1 MEPRRVAELVR
12 VLLVVVATMAV
23 SCTASPDAP
32 ATIRVVNWW
41 SSAGET
47 DARTALIDRFR
58 DLHTDQRVNDTPSA
72 DATAARDDI
81 RQYWTQ
87 GRPPETFQANGGW
100 DLLSWVLY
108 DGVDDVQSKME
119 PIDQLA
125 SAWKSQIPA
134 PVLQTVTCKGTVYGV
149 PLDIHRLNTLFY
161 NQQLFTQY
169 GLSVPTTLAELFAV
183 AQSFQDAG
191 VVPIA
196 LGSKEPWTVSLL
208 LFENLLVAHGGGVYY
223 RDYFRRY
230 KDPAGPEMTAALA
243 DLARLLTYTNTD
255 RARLTWDGAVALV
268 EGQRAAMTI
277 MGDWTNGHITTTQD
291 VAEVAMPDTGG
302 TFVFTTD
309 TFGLPLGVANRA
321 GTLQLLDFMG
331 SKEGQEIFSPPKGS
345 IPPRDDAENEI
356 TDARAQATIAAF
368 RAAAAGGDGT
378 LVPATSMQA
387 PPAFMNQMNQVL
399 GDFAD
404 STDPNVVGNAS
415 IVLDTLRNWYDELGP
430 SFCER

>member
-12 VLLVVVATMAV
+12 VLLVVAATMAAG
-23 SCTASPDAP
+23 CTASPDAS

-47 DARTALIDRFR
+47 DARVTLMGRFR
-58 DLHTDQRVNDTPSA
+58 NLHPGQKVDDTASA
-72 DATAARDDI
+72 DATAARNDI

-134 PVLQTVTCKGTVYGV
+134 PVLQTVSCKGTVYGV

-161 NQQLFTQY
+161 NQPLFTQY
-169 GLSVPTTLAELFAV
+169 GLKVPNTLDDLFAV
-183 AQSFQDAG
+183 AQSFQAAG

-243 DLARLLTYTNTD
+243 DLGRLLTYTNAD
-255 RARLTWDGAVALV
+255 RAKLTWADAVTRV
-268 EGQRAAMTI
+268 EGGLAAMTI
-277 MGDWTNGHITTTQD
+277 MGDWTNGHITSAQN
-291 VAEVAMPDTGG
+291 VGEVVMPDTGG

-309 TFGLPLGVANRA
+309 TFGLPLGAANRA

-345 IPPRDDAENEI
+345 IPPRHDAEDEL
-356 TDARAQATIAAF
+356 TDARSQATILAF
-368 RAAAAGGDGT
+368 RAAADGGDGT

-387 PPAFMNQMNQVL
+387 PPEFMTEMNTVL
-399 GDFAD
+399 GAFAD